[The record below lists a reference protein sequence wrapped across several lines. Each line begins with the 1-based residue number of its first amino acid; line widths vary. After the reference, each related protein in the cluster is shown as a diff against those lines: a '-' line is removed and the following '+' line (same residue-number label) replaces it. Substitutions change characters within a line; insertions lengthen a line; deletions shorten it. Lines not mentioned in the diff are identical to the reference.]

1 MPPGS
6 RMWSEKFIPV
16 SEHSHHS
23 FSGVIGGIY
32 YFHTSANLP
41 GYGSQL
47 FPTMGTEL
55 KAAAG

>member
-1 MPPGS
+1 
-6 RMWSEKFIPV
+6 MWSEKFIPV